1 MKRKQVDFLIIGSGI
16 AGLSYAIKVAEHG
29 SVCMITKSD
38 EDESN
43 TKYAQGGIAAVTDA
57 SDSFEKH
64 ISDTL
69 IAGAGLCDDE
79 VVRIVIT
86 EAPQRIDELMQWGA
100 RFDRKASGE
109 LDLGKEGG
117 HSENRILHHK
127 DNTGFEIERALLE
140 QVASHP
146 NIEVL
151 DHHYAVEIITEHHLG
166 MYINSSSPE
175 ISCFGVYALNIKTNQ
190 TDVILARTTLMAS
203 GGAGNIYASTT
214 NPRIATGDGVAMVYR
229 AKGRVDN
236 MEFIQFHP
244 TALYEPGV
252 QPAFLITE
260 AMRGAGGI
268 LRNKDGENFMLRYD
282 ERASLAPRD
291 IVARAIDNEL
301 KVRGEEFVYLDCTH
315 IDPEELKHHFPNINN
330 KCLSIGIDFSKD
342 FIPVVPACHYMCGG
356 IKVDKAGRS
365 SIKNLMAVGECSSTG
380 LHGANRLAS
389 NSLLEALVFSHR
401 AAINAVETYKN
412 NPFAEE
418 IPEWDIKGTGDPEEM
433 VLITQNLHELQAI
446 MTNYV
451 GIVRSNVRLE
461 RALNRLQILN
471 RETEN
476 MYRKT
481 TLSPSLCE
489 LRNLILVGY
498 LVIKAARL
506 RKESRGLH
514 YSIDYPN
521 NYNQ

>member
-521 NYNQ
+521 NNNQ

>member
-315 IDPEELKHHFPNINN
+315 IDPEELKNHFPNINN

-521 NYNQ
+521 NNNQ

>member
-315 IDPEELKHHFPNINN
+315 IDPEELKNHFPNINN